1 MSQRFRIGAD
11 LPRNLVERGIAIPA
25 VLQHAQLP
33 LGLFEQERAWVT
45 TDIRGRSPR
54 RWPVPAGTR
63 SSLARRRW

>member
-33 LGLFEQERAWVT
+33 GSSSR
-45 TDIRGRSPR
+45 RGR
-54 RWPVPAGTR
+54 G
-63 SSLARRRW
+63 